1 MTEEEL
7 DAFLAG
13 ARTLRLATVTEQ
25 GWPVATPVWFVWHE
39 GAFWIWN
46 LRRARRTGRLL
57 GGGKVSVTV
66 DDGTAYAELRGVLA
80 LVRAEAWAF
89 EDVPQAVL
97 TAFGRRY
104 LPGGAPVADRVD
116 HQWVRLLPVR
126 VRSWDFRK
134 LPTGVSGG

>member
-7 DAFLAG
+7 DAFLDE
-13 ARTLRLATVTEQ
+13 ARTLRLATVTDQ
-25 GWPVATPVWFVWHE
+25 GWPVATPVWFVWHD

-66 DDGTAYAELRGVLA
+66 DDGTAYGELRGVLA

-89 EDVPQAVL
+89 EDVPPVVPA
-97 TAFGRRY
+97 AFGRRY
-104 LPGGAPVADRVD
+104 LPDGGPVRDRDD
-116 HQWVRLLPVR
+116 HQWIRLLPVR

-134 LPTGVSGG
+134 LPTEVSRS